1 MFYRLFVLPLFWW
14 HLVTAANVPQDL
26 KENKTA
32 AQPINTSSES
42 QISEPNPNAKTAIND
57 LIARIDSNEKIQASL
72 IARMDTYENNLEGLI
87 KKLKILESN
96 NAPKLII
103 QSNEGNVLL
112 NGKGC
117 EEIAEANEANLLQ
130 LMLKTNA
137 KMESIGKNLEG
148 LMDKI
153 NSPENNG
160 GINEKNCEVTKPKT
174 IFEIKKNIPPA
185 MTNSPEP
192 NTKLIETNTTSENE
206 RKNLEELVNRFELLQ
221 SITQTNVTHLM
232 ELILQNKAE
241 MQNMTKTQNEL
252 KEQLEVLERNTYEPT
267 PITKFIEINTQLNDT
282 DSSQLTPVHISPT
295 VYITD
300 IFKKDE
306 PKECKVY
313 NGSQLICSELFLP
326 DSCTYSSAINCRGKQ
341 CRIRINNYGGKSF
354 WVACDDDWIVIQRRI
369 NGTVSFDRN
378 WKDYKNGFGDLNGE
392 FWLGL
397 DKIHA
402 LTEPKG
408 STEFK
413 IEMQD
418 FDNNWRYSHY
428 KSFYVEGESEKYT
441 LRLENYVESTGG
453 DTIPM
458 RYHHNEKFS
467 TYDEDNDRN
476 AEKNCASSFMGGWW
490 HNNCDLNHS
499 YGFSNLNGFYYKTG
513 IVPDDKLGSGITWR
527 YFGGLHKSLKYVQI
541 KMRRK

>member
-1 MFYRLFVLPLFWW
+1 MEKKNDKIVDKINVIEQYI
-14 HLVTAANVPQDL
+14 TAM
-26 KENKTA
+26 T
-32 AQPINTSSES
+32 
-42 QISEPNPNAKTAIND
+42 EPNPNAKTAIND
-57 LIARIDSNEKIQASL
+57 LIARIDSYEKIQASL
-72 IARMDTYENNLEGLI
+72 IARMDTYENNLEGLM

-103 QSNEGNVLL
+103 QSNEGNVLM
-112 NGKGC
+112 NGNGG
-117 EEIAEANEANLLQ
+117 EVIAEANEANLLQ

-160 GINEKNCEVTKPKT
+160 GINEKHREVTKPKT
-174 IFEIKKNIPPA
+174 ILEIKKNIPPA
-185 MTNSPEP
+185 MTNSLEP
-192 NTKLIETNTTSENE
+192 NTKLIETNATSENE
-206 RKNLEELVNRFELLQ
+206 RKNLEEQVNRFELLQ

-252 KEQLEVLERNTYEPT
+252 KQQLEVLERNTNEPT
-267 PITKFIEINTQLNDT
+267 PITNYHEIHAQLKDT
-282 DSSQLTPVHISPT
+282 DSSQLTPVHLSPT
-295 VYITD
+295 VYITN
-300 IFKKDE
+300 ILKKDE

-313 NGSQLICSELFLP
+313 NGSQLICSKLFLP

-341 CRIRINNYGGKSF
+341 CRIRNSNYGGKSC

-369 NGTVSFDRN
+369 NGTVSFERD
-378 WKDYKNGFGDLNGE
+378 WEDYKNGFGDLNGE

-441 LRLENYVESTGG
+441 LRLENFVESNGG

-499 YGFSNLNGFYYKTG
+499 YGFSNLNGFYYKMG